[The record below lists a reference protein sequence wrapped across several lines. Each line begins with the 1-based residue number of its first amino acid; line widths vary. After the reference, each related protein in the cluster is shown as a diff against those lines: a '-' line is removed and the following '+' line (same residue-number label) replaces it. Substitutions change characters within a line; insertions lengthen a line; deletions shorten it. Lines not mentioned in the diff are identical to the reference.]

1 MASGKETTA
10 ITFFVGIANLFL
22 AVLWG
27 SLYGFG
33 ALKDS
38 DVTSPNSIVFYVGT
52 LFVAGFGIIFPF
64 FEKTMPNRIKIN
76 EGIAMSIIAVVLY
89 GGYVAVFQKYGTL
102 LLPFMK

>member
-10 ITFFVGIANLFL
+10 ITFYVGIANLVL
-22 AVLWG
+22 AILWG
-27 SLYGFG
+27 ALYGFG
-33 ALKDS
+33 LLKDS

-64 FEKTMPNRIKIN
+64 FEKTMPNRAKIN
-76 EGIAMSIIAVVLY
+76 EGLAMSVIALCVY
-89 GGYVAVFQKYGTL
+89 GAYVGIFQVYGTL